1 MNLNEY
7 QKLTKETAIYPEEV
21 KFAYL
26 ALGVNDEWVELV
38 QKTEE
43 GATKEAIIDEL
54 GDCWWYLARLSDE
67 LGIELD
73 SLLGTLDA
81 ELDPD
86 IGGII
91 TSCIGKM
98 QGRVKKY
105 LRGDYKVSELSGKV
119 LEYMEAIASGF
130 EIMLG
135 DYPLEDVV
143 QRNYD
148 KLMSRK
154 DRDVLRGDG
163 DNR

>member
-7 QKLTKETAIYPEEV
+7 QKRTKETAIYPEE
-21 KFAYL
+21 KAIEYL
-26 ALGVNDEWVELV
+26 AFGLNDEWVEAV
-38 QKTEE
+38 EKVEE
-43 GATKEAIIDEL
+43 GADKEAILDEL

-67 LGIELD
+67 LGMELS

-105 LRGDYKVSELSGKV
+105 IRGDYEVSELSGKV
-119 LEYMEAIASGF
+119 LEYMEAIGSGF
-130 EIMLG
+130 ELMLG
-135 DYPLEDVV
+135 DYPVEAIL
-143 QRNYD
+143 QRNHD
-148 KLMSRK
+148 KLMLRK
-154 DRDVLRGDG
+154 EKGTIRGDG